1 MIVFTLRCDAAHEFE
16 GWFRDGATFERQ
28 EKAGKVAC
36 PHCGSKR
43 VEKAPM
49 APRVRKSSEPKATPS
64 PAQLRAALVALRQ
77 HIEQNCDNVGPRFA
91 EEARRIH
98 YGETEPHGI
107 YGESSDEEAEAL
119 AEEGIAVARLPWI
132 QPPDA

>member
-1 MIVFTLRCDAAHEFE
+1 MIVFTLRCESAHEFE
-16 GWFRDGATFERQ
+16 GWFRDGAAFERQ
-28 EKAGKVAC
+28 AAAQEVAC
-36 PHCGSKR
+36 PHCGSHH

-49 APRVRKSSEPKATPS
+49 APRVRKSSEKATPS

-77 HIEQNCDNVGPRFA
+77 HVEQHCENVGERFA

-107 YGESSDEEAEAL
+107 YGDSSDAEAEAL

-132 QPPDA
+132 QNTDA